1 VLGAVSD
8 PNSAYLLQ
16 RGLKTLALRVRCQN
30 ETAMKVASFLQGH
43 PKVERVWYPG
53 LESHPDHLVANAQMS
68 GYGGVVSFEIKGG
81 LEETSR
87 FVDAVE
93 IPIIAPSLGGVETLI
108 EQPALMSYF
117 ELSEEERL
125 AVGIKGNLVRLS
137 LGVEDA
143 QDLLDDLDRAL
154 DIV

>member
-1 VLGAVSD
+1 
-8 PNSAYLLQ
+8 
-16 RGLKTLALRVRCQN
+16 
-30 ETAMKVASFLQGH
+30 MASFLEGH

-53 LESHPDHLVANAQMS
+53 LESHPDHQIASAQLS
-68 GYGGVVSFEIKGG
+68 GYGGVVSFEIRGD

-87 FVDAVE
+87 FIDAVE

-125 AVGIKGNLVRLS
+125 AVGIKGNLVVGS
-137 LGVEDA
+137 IHGAGVHGGQGSWEA
-143 QDLLDDLDRAL
+143 ERAEQAANL
-154 DIV
+154 RFVQPGEPMENPC

>member
-1 VLGAVSD
+1 
-8 PNSAYLLQ
+8 
-16 RGLKTLALRVRCQN
+16 
-30 ETAMKVASFLQGH
+30 
-43 PKVERVWYPG
+43 
-53 LESHPDHLVANAQMS
+53 MS
-68 GYGGVVSFEIKGG
+68 GYGGVVSFEIKAG